1 MHTWPDNINFHPI
14 PFQNKIQSQTKLL
27 EKVFPVMST
36 FLRNKTISKT
46 TPLVCGKKS
55 PFPSSMLFP
64 TNDQGSG
71 FLLNRQQH
79 CFQGKGEKEEPGTA
93 TCMMSRKMLL
103 KYTIFSTVLSRIV
116 ADIPSY
122 QFVYFQLEHC

>member
-14 PFQNKIQSQTKLL
+14 PFQNTYNPRQNYLRKFSPSCPLSYVTKL
-27 EKVFPVMST
+27 FPKQR
-36 FLRNKTISKT
+36 L
-46 TPLVCGKKS
+46 CGKKS

-93 TCMMSRKMLL
+93 TCMMFRKMLP

-122 QFVYFQLEHC
+122 QFVYFQLEHW